1 MTMDE
6 NKFLLT
12 EEEMEKVNGGCF
24 SELVDT
30 WREEYNEEPCD
41 MICPKC
47 GSKVFKLTQYG
58 KFCGAFCID
67 HYHPLKEDGTVIDGY
82 GMQ

>member
-30 WREEYNEEPCD
+30 WRE
-41 MICPKC
+41 
-47 GSKVFKLTQYG
+47 
-58 KFCGAFCID
+58 
-67 HYHPLKEDGTVIDGY
+67 
-82 GMQ
+82 